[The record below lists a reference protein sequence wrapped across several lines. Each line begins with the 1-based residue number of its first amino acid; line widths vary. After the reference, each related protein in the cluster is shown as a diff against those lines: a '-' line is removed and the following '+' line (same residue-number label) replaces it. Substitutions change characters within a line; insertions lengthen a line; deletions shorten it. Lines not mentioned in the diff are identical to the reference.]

1 MTYFSHI
8 SPNDRVTYDD
18 CLVSNISVDV
28 DKHSKEVTHY
38 RMSVQKSDG
47 DIEIRKFRP
56 EEIRHLIDVEIL
68 VVEHGYYNPTRTRDR
83 ELYGSRELNGA
94 NAHQRERVDLIMQ
107 QCRLMER
114 YRAMGMQLTRD
125 SVKEFRSSLVEDYE
139 TYQARKFY
147 GTQKPNA
154 AQRLKRLPADST
166 LLDNYR
172 KYRRSNANPNVF
184 LPTETD
190 PIELDLQASLDF
202 CFVME
207 RLGKYATSYPASK
220 KQVIDDMIQD
230 AKRENAYRVSIGKPE
245 INILSTRQYERW
257 IDLYLDPFEVTMQRE
272 GLAAAIKKFG
282 SFEPGRR
289 ASAIGEIVLFDA
301 WRAHMKVLDCTREE
315 YNMMCEDERKNVKFI
330 SPWITTAEDLAT
342 RAVVGVS
349 FSKTPNQE
357 ASLECLRMIYRDK
370 TYLFR
375 EMGIKDSHW
384 NFICMMQ
391 EGSNDS
397 GSEFGD
403 EPFGGALFSNA
414 VRLLAS
420 TQMNGAAGVSN
431 LRGAM
436 ERFYWTCDLK
446 WARYLPGYTA
456 RNPQAR
462 NDRKY
467 LSEVCICFDEFQT
480 LFLLFIAE
488 YHKTPHRGLNRRTP
502 AAVWEELSQGVEYD
516 PTQMPSP
523 AQFREACGYHTTAK
537 VTAEGIRY
545 GGAIYS
551 NEFIRN
557 QRKTRLADRIAAPG
571 ESVEIMVDPYDLG
584 GISVLAN
591 GDLISVRCLD
601 PNMAGKSLR
610 EFQAERKLELL
621 KAEAEAREQEGSRR
635 EAYDLWRRLSNSIM
649 RASDIGIFGYTKA
662 EVERARNE
670 MEFGKGQHE
679 KPFIGRDEY
688 QDPLTEGGF
697 KTGQPVRPEVAEE
710 SNFETDDN
718 VSIDKEPKT
727 SMDRFRS
734 RARNRKRK

>member
-1 MTYFSHI
+1 MTYFSQI
-8 SPNDRVTYDD
+8 SPNDRVTYDG
-18 CLVSNISVDV
+18 CPVSNFAVDV
-28 DKHSKEVTHY
+28 DKHSKEIKHY
-38 RMSVQKSDG
+38 RMSVKTREG
-47 DIEIRKFRP
+47 DVEIRTFRP
-56 EEIRHLIDVEIL
+56 EEICHLIDTEIL
-68 VVEHGYYNPTRTRDR
+68 VVEHGYYSPARTRDR
-83 ELYGSRELNGA
+83 DLYGSRELNGA

-107 QCRLMER
+107 QCRQMER
-114 YRAMGMQLTRD
+114 CRAMGMQLTRD
-125 SVKEFRSSLVEDYE
+125 GVEEFRSLLIQSYE

-154 AQRLKRLPADST
+154 AQRLKRLPANST
-166 LLDNYR
+166 LLDSFL
-172 KYRRSNANPNVF
+172 KYRRANGNPNIF
-184 LPTETD
+184 LPTESD

-207 RLGKYATSYPASK
+207 RLGKYATSYPSSK
-220 KQVIDDMIQD
+220 KKVIDDMIKD
-230 AKRENAYRVSIGKPE
+230 AELENSYRVSIGKPE
-245 INILSTRQYERW
+245 ISILSTRQYERW

-282 SFEPGRR
+282 SFEPGRK
-289 ASAIGEIVLFDA
+289 ATAIGQIVQFDA

-315 YNMMCEDERKNVKFI
+315 YNMMGEDDRKDVKFI

-342 RAVVGVS
+342 RAIVGVS
-349 FSKTPNQE
+349 FSRTPNQE

-375 EMGIKDSHW
+375 EIGLKKSHW
-384 NFICMMQ
+384 NFVCMMQ

-403 EPFGGALFSNA
+403 EPFGGAQFSNA

-420 TQMNGAAGVSN
+420 SQMNGAAGVSN

-456 RNPQAR
+456 QNPQAR

-467 LSEVCICFDEFQT
+467 LTETCICFDEFQT
-480 LFLLFIAE
+480 LYLLFIAE
-488 YHKTPHRGLNRRTP
+488 YHKSPHRGINRRTP
-502 AAVWEELSQGVEYD
+502 SAMWEELSNGVDYD

-545 GGAIYS
+545 GGAVYT

-557 QRKTRLADRIAAPG
+557 QRKARLVDRIAAPG

-610 EFQAERKLELL
+610 EFQAERKLERL
-621 KAEAEAREQEGSRR
+621 KAEAEACEQEGARR
-635 EAYDLWRRLSNSIM
+635 EAHDLWRNLANAIM
-649 RASDIGIFGYTKA
+649 RSSDIGIFGYTQA
-662 EVERARNE
+662 EIERAKTE
-670 MEFGKGQHE
+670 LEFGKGQHE
-679 KPFIGRDEY
+679 KPFVGRDEY
-688 QDPLTEGGF
+688 VDPLTEGGY
-697 KTGQPVRPEVAEE
+697 KTGQPAESTIDE
-710 SNFETDDN
+710 GEDPD
-718 VSIDKEPKT
+718 SIDNERKT

-734 RARNRKRK
+734 GARSRKHNKKRN